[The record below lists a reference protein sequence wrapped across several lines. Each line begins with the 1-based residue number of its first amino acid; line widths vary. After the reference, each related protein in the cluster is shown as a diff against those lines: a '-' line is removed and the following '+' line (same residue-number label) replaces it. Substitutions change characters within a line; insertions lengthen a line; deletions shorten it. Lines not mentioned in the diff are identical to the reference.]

1 MSPLAIVLM
10 RILRAGLIATSLF
23 AALFI
28 GIELWKN
35 WGGVQDK
42 GFLGLLGVMLIGSLW
57 TAWSI
62 NKELVKNPPPP

>member
-1 MSPLAIVLM
+1 M
-10 RILRAGLIATSLF
+10 RILRAGCIAAATLV
-23 AALFI
+23 ALFI

-42 GFLGLLGVMLIGSLW
+42 GFLGVLAVMLIGSLW

-62 NKELVKNPPPP
+62 HRELQKNPPEA